1 MKKNDNYYITP
12 ATEGYRTYGHDG
24 FISKAVSN
32 TQRPPPPKP
41 LPSAYKSTTFLS
53 MIGKVAGTAAAVAA
67 GAPLVTAAAAAAAAK
82 EMTKNTSSVKTSE
95 CHQQNK

>member
-53 MIGKVAGTAAAVAA
+53 MIGKVAGTVAA
-67 GAPLVTAAAAAAAAK
+67 APLVTAAAAATAAAK